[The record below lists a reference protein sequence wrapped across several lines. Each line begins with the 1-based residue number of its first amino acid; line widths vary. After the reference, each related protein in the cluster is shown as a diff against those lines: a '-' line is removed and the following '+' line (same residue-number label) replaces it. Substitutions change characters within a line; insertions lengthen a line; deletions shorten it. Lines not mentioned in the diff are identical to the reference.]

1 MHISNRFVVV
11 CTIQIVIRMLYGSFK
26 TLIVEFFL
34 FNGKNQVNHL
44 LKLDLVTNNPFLFI
58 LWSNPPLIRIPH
70 LIWDPRVKRVLGN
83 FFTKQLWWL
92 LLDLYFTKSYGR
104 YIRITNI
111 PTNICLFK
119 ADIEAIEKGVK
130 CVQI

>member
-1 MHISNRFVVV
+1 MHISNSFVVV

-58 LWSNPPLIRIPH
+58 LPKFPTLLPSTPLIWFY
-70 LIWDPRVKRVLGN
+70 LI
-83 FFTKQLWWL
+83 
-92 LLDLYFTKSYGR
+92 
-104 YIRITNI
+104 
-111 PTNICLFK
+111 
-119 ADIEAIEKGVK
+119 
-130 CVQI
+130 VQPPAY